1 MPVLWCVGYTITISF
16 NYYILLS
23 LYVPTGTGFAFIVND
38 DIACLGGFFVDKQ
51 YRQKGIGPMIWDA
64 RMKYIGNRD
73 VHLNALSKRA
83 EKDQRLGFKH
93 VLQDIY
99 LMAGMPESR
108 DFNIDEFKSNIDSLI
123 PIKDA
128 DLEQLVQY
136 DHTIMKQANRMG
148 YLKTIIQRYNTRGFV
163 ATKDGAIVGYVTEMP
178 CSDFVSIGPLYAESP
193 SVGKALLR
201 KFISILPE
209 NARVMVAVPETNEKS
224 LSAVRAVGLEKV
236 DFARSM
242 TMKKSYEVEWSRIYG
257 IVNIANWLW

>member
-1 MPVLWCVGYTITISF
+1 
-16 NYYILLS
+16 
-23 LYVPTGTGFAFIVND
+23 
-38 DIACLGGFFVDKQ
+38 
-51 YRQKGIGPMIWDA
+51 MIWDA

-83 EKDQRLGFKH
+83 DKDQRLGFKH

-99 LMAGMPESR
+99 LMAGMPESHE
-108 DFNIDEFKSNIDSLI
+108 FNIVEFKSNIDSLI

-128 DLEQLVQY
+128 DLEQLIKY
-136 DHTIMKQANRMG
+136 DHTVMKQANRMG

-178 CSDFVSIGPLYAESP
+178 CTDFVLYAESP
-193 SVGKALLR
+193 SVGKALLT
-201 KFISILPE
+201 KFISILPQK
-209 NARVMVAVPETNEKS
+209 ARVMVAVPETNEKS
-224 LSAVRAVGLEKV
+224 LSAVRAAGLEKV

-257 IVNIANWLW
+257 II